1 MRSNAIVIRAGV
13 FALALFPFLQCT
25 EKPRDTLS
33 EPRVVEFTQEAEPN
47 AVELSARLE
56 PADNVKTAGFDVWP
70 DGGEKVRYTAPL
82 EGNVITYRCTGLE
95 PETDYKAEVF
105 WSNGRE
111 ERVSDPLSFRTLP
124 QPFDPVLWRHVL
136 DHYDTNGDGEMSGAE
151 LSQVKE
157 IVLSDLPLSSQAGL
171 EKLTELEN
179 LYMGANGLKR
189 IDLSANKKLQK
200 FSCGRDSR
208 WEELI
213 FDNPELIQLYFLG
226 DCSLRTLD
234 LTRCPMLY
242 ICEWWGV
249 PLESVDFSKNLDLY
263 VLRFSGSKLQELDL
277 SANFR
282 LRHLDS
288 KDNPLLKRIWL
299 KEGIQLESCEVESH
313 TEIKYK

>member
-1 MRSNAIVIRAGV
+1 MRKNAIVIRAGV
-13 FALALFPFLQCT
+13 FALALFCFLGCVQQ
-25 EKPRDTLS
+25 PRAELT
-33 EPRVVEFTQEAEPN
+33 EPRVSEFTREVEPH

-56 PADNVKTAGFDVWP
+56 PAGHVKTAGFYVWKEAT
-70 DGGEKVRYTAPL
+70 DRTRHEARIEENRIHL
-82 EGNVITYRCTGLE
+82 RCSGLE
-95 PETDYKAEVF
+95 AETDYQAAVF

-124 QPFDPVLWRHVL
+124 QPFDPVLWRYVL

-213 FDNPELIQLYFLG
+213 LDNPELIQLYFLG

-277 SANFR
+277 ADNFR
-282 LRHLDS
+282 LRPLD
-288 KDNPLLKRIWL
+288 
-299 KEGIQLESCEVESH
+299 
-313 TEIKYK
+313 

>member
-1 MRSNAIVIRAGV
+1 MKYR
-13 FALALFPFLQCT
+13 FLQILAMVAGC
-25 EKPRDTLS
+25 LS
-33 EPRVVEFTQEAEPN
+33 CIRCVPGPQQSLQVPRVISFTEDADV
-47 AVELSARLE
+47 ASVVLSATFDHAE
-56 PADNVKTAGFDVWP
+56 NVTMAGFDVWP

-82 EGNVITYRCTGLE
+82 EGNVITCRCTGLE

-213 FDNPELIQLYFLG
+213 LDNPELIQLYFLG

-288 KDNPLLKRIWL
+288 KDNPSLKRIWL

>member
-1 MRSNAIVIRAGV
+1 MRKNAIVIRAGV
-13 FALALFPFLQCT
+13 FALALFCFLGCVQQ
-25 EKPRDTLS
+25 PRAELT
-33 EPRVVEFTQEAEPN
+33 EPRVSEFTREVEPH

-56 PADNVKTAGFDVWP
+56 PAGHVKTAGFYVWKEAT
-70 DGGEKVRYTAPL
+70 DRTRHEARIEENRIHL
-82 EGNVITYRCTGLE
+82 RCSGLE
-95 PETDYKAEVF
+95 AETDYQAAVF

-124 QPFDPVLWRHVL
+124 QPFDPVLWRYVL

-213 FDNPELIQLYFLG
+213 LDNPELIQLYFLG

-288 KDNPLLKRIWL
+288 KDNPSLKRIWL